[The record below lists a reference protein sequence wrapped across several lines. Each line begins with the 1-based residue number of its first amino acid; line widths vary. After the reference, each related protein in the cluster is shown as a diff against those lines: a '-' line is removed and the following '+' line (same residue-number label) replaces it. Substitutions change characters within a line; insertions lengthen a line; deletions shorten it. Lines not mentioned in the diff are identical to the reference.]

1 MAAAFEPPALGE
13 GFDAITT
20 VDNREV
26 LQGELAKLELAGGG
40 AGRDIASFPG
50 RALGRGMGAPIA
62 GAQRRPA
69 VGAPWLLCV

>member
-40 AGRDIASFPG
+40 AG
-50 RALGRGMGAPIA
+50 
-62 GAQRRPA
+62 QKKET
-69 VGAPWLLCV
+69 

>member
-20 VDNREV
+20 VDNRKV

-40 AGRDIASFPG
+40 QKKEI
-50 RALGRGMGAPIA
+50 
-62 GAQRRPA
+62 
-69 VGAPWLLCV
+69 